1 MSAFGGSG
9 RRTDTLS
16 RKAVAG
22 SPRAHELCDA
32 NAMIDEKKLEERLVA
47 LEAAKSWSPRVV
59 SRLEMLLRS
68 GTDEALYRVNPIQF
82 ATEKSIA
89 EAEAIDLFLHAC
101 VAGLFDMDWLLVCP
115 MCSDVVE
122 SFRSL
127 GKLHTHFHC
136 HLCQSDYEA
145 ALDDYITV
153 TFTVSPAVRG
163 IRFHKPDALS
173 AWDYVFHHK
182 MTPGGLLPDGVPWS
196 ETAKGLVRELA
207 RIEPGSVVNLE
218 VDAAEGALLGQ
229 DFESDAQFLFP
240 VASGADVTPLQT
252 PPHVPVTLDRGKC
265 VPAAGSIA
273 PGKVVFEVR
282 NAGTLPTVFGILQ
295 LPMVPAEHEHR
306 ALRFTPSLSGKRL
319 LMTQTFRDFFRS
331 EVISATE
338 GIAVLDVALV
348 FTDLK
353 GSTAL
358 YERIGDLNAYIQ
370 VQRHFQHLLDATVRH
385 NGAVTKTIGDAVMAA
400 FLTSADAV
408 QAALDMREAVDELN
422 RDRPQ
427 RDFILKIGVH
437 RGASIAVTLN
447 DRLDYFGQTVNIAAR
462 VQNLADGDEICIT
475 EDVYGAPAVAEI
487 IAPYP
492 VAKSEAELKGVSK
505 AMSVYRLTRMVP

>member
-1 MSAFGGSG
+1 
-9 RRTDTLS
+9 
-16 RKAVAG
+16 
-22 SPRAHELCDA
+22 
-32 NAMIDEKKLEERLVA
+32 MIDEKKLEERLVA

-68 GTDEALYRVNPIQF
+68 GADEALYRINPVQF

-115 MCSDVVE
+115 MCSDVVA

-127 GKLHTHFHC
+127 NKLHTHFHC

-153 TFTVSPAVRG
+153 MFTVSPAVRG
-163 IRFHKPDALS
+163 IRFHHPDALP
-173 AWDYVFHHK
+173 AWDYLFHHK
-182 MTPGGLLPDGVPWS
+182 FTPGGTTPDGVPWN
-196 ETAKGLVRELA
+196 EAAQGLVRALT
-207 RIEPGSVVNLE
+207 RIEPGAATDLE
-218 VDAAEGALLGQ
+218 VDATDGGLLGQ
-229 DFESDAQFLFP
+229 DFDSEAQFFFAI
-240 VASGADVTPLQT
+240 ASGTDET
-252 PPHVPVTLDRGKC
+252 PPRVPVILDNGKC
-265 VPAAGSIA
+265 RVAEANIG

-282 NAGTLPTVFGILQ
+282 NVGKLPAVFGILQ
-295 LPMVPAEHEHR
+295 VPMATFQRPKLHFA
-306 ALRFTPSLSGKRL
+306 PSLSGKRL
-319 LMTQTFRDFFRS
+319 LMTQTFRNLFRS
-331 EVISATE
+331 EVIGATE
-338 GIAVLDVALV
+338 GIAVHDVTLV

-400 FLTSADAV
+400 FSTSADAV
-408 QAALDMREAVDELN
+408 QAALDMREAVDQLN

-437 RGASIAVTLN
+437 RGAAIAVTLN
-447 DRLDYFGQTVNIAAR
+447 ERLDYFGQTVNIAAR

-475 EDVYGAPAVAEI
+475 EEVYRAPAVVEI

-492 VAKSEAELKGVSK
+492 VAKSEAELKGVSN
-505 AMSVYRLTRMVP
+505 AMSVYRLARTAS

>member
-1 MSAFGGSG
+1 MIDA
-9 RRTDTLS
+9 LS
-16 RKAVAG
+16 R
-22 SPRAHELCDA
+22 CD
-32 NAMIDEKKLEERLVA
+32 AMIDEKKLEDRLVA

-59 SRLEMLLRS
+59 SRLETLLRS
-68 GTDEALYRVNPIQF
+68 GTDEALYRINPIQF

-89 EAEAIDLFLHAC
+89 EAEGIDLFLHGC
-101 VAGLFDMDWLLVCP
+101 VVGLFDMDWLLVCP

-122 SFRSL
+122 SFRTL
-127 GKLHTHFHC
+127 RKLHTHFHC
-136 HLCQSDYEA
+136 HLCQSDYDA

-153 TFTVSPAVRG
+153 TFTVSPAVRD
-163 IRFHKPDALS
+163 IRFHRPDALS
-173 AWDYVFHHK
+173 AWDYVFHYK
-182 MTPGGLLPDGVPWS
+182 MTPGGIMPDGVPWS
-196 ETAKGLVRELA
+196 ETAKGLVRVLA
-207 RIEPGSVVNLE
+207 RIEPGAVAHLE
-218 VDAAEGALLGQ
+218 VDAVEGALLGQ
-229 DFESDAQFLFP
+229 DFESDAQFFVP
-240 VASGADVTPLQT
+240 VASGSDAT
-252 PPHVPVTLDRGKC
+252 PHVPITLDSGTC
-265 VPAAGSIA
+265 VPATANIA

-282 NAGTLPTVFGILQ
+282 NVGPLPTVFGILQ
-295 LPMVPAEHEHR
+295 LPRDAGQRPK
-306 ALRFTPSLSGKRL
+306 LRFTPSLSGKRL

-331 EVISATE
+331 EVIGATE
-338 GIAVLDVALV
+338 GIAVLDVTLV

-408 QAALDMREAVDELN
+408 RAALDMREAVDELN

-447 DRLDYFGQTVNIAAR
+447 ERLDYFGQTVNIAAR
-462 VQNLADGDEICIT
+462 VQNLAEGDEICIT
-475 EDVYGAPAVAEI
+475 EEIHSAPEVAEI

-492 VAKSEAELKGVSK
+492 VTRSEAQLKGVSK
-505 AMSVYRLTRMVP
+505 TMSVYRLGPMAA